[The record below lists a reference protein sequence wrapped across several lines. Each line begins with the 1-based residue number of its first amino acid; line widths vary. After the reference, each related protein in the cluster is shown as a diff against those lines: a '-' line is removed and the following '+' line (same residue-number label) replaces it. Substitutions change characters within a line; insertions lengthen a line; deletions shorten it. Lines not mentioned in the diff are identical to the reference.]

1 MFIVILE
8 YFEPILSKFKF
19 GFRKGF
25 SAQHSLLAI
34 LGKRKLAILNKKN
47 SGARKRKSAIVN
59 KKDFGA
65 LLTDLSETFDY
76 LSHDLLLAK
85 VNAYGFIFSAL
96 KLMQSYLSNIKQ
108 TTKINLQFSSW
119 KEISIGVPHGS
130 ILRPFLF
137 NIYFLTSL
145 FFIMNDV
152 KFASYADDNTPIFV
166 VTI

>member
-1 MFIVILE
+1 MFIIILE

-47 SGARKRKSAIVN
+47 FGARKRKSAIVN

-85 VNAYGFIFSAL
+85 LNAYGFIFSAL

-119 KEISIGVPHGS
+119 KEISIGVTQGS

>member
-1 MFIVILE
+1 MFIIILE

-34 LGKRKLAILNKKN
+34 LGKSKLAILNKKN
-47 SGARKRKSAIVN
+47 FGARKRKSAIVN

-85 VNAYGFIFSAL
+85 LNAYGFIF
-96 KLMQSYLSNIKQ
+96 
-108 TTKINLQFSSW
+108 
-119 KEISIGVPHGS
+119 
-130 ILRPFLF
+130 
-137 NIYFLTSL
+137 
-145 FFIMNDV
+145 
-152 KFASYADDNTPIFV
+152 
-166 VTI
+166 